1 MDDGIFEAARRGRT
15 SEELIGDVFLARRC
29 NAVLGGPFFGPWDMQ
44 GVPMD
49 VIEQILIF
57 EKYGELKSG
66 MQQVDQKLR
75 EWRDKHG
82 GK

>member
-29 NAVLGGPFFGPWDMQ
+29 NAILGGPFFGPWDMQ
-44 GVPMD
+44 SIPMD
-49 VIEQILIF
+49 VIEQILSM
-57 EKYGELKSG
+57 ERYGEIKAGFSKVEAK
-66 MQQVDQKLR
+66 MA
-75 EWRDKHG
+75 EWRNKNG